1 MTDVILRISGMDCG
15 ACAVRI
21 VRALRGLPGVHAV
34 FVSDTAGCAR
44 LTYDEAA
51 VGLGEIARCVQRAG
65 FDVPVETAE
74 LRCPGAD
81 DGAEARLRAVF
92 GVRSAARAGD
102 TFMVT
107 LWPVG
112 TDAAVLPAVL
122 GPGAEL
128 TAQRGGEEAQQGRT
142 RQRLARRLG
151 FGVLLT
157 ALMLWRLPELVQL
170 ALAAA
175 VLFGAGAAL
184 WRGTWRVLRGGSLG
198 PDAPG
203 LLAALILFAYSAY
216 ATFTGLRPCFPAP
229 CGIVCALLAGKY
241 AAQLV
246 RGALHAPV
254 RRLRHLRPRTATVV
268 RDGVGTQV
276 DADALTPR
284 DVVRVLPGERV
295 PVDGVVCSGTCTVDA
310 SALTG
315 AARPAEKA
323 VGDAVLAGTLNR
335 AGSAFIT
342 PTAIGDA
349 TALQRT
355 IAALQR
361 AQTMRTPEQVRLERA
376 ASRLTAL
383 LVLLAIGVGAVWLFW
398 RQPGDLARA
407 LTCTCAV
414 LAATCPGAAGQAAG
428 VAAPAEIGRAAE
440 RGELLT
446 RGADGAH
453 RAPEHL
459 AAAGVS
465 CRVSAAGC
473 VRGDRP
479 GRGGGACV
487 RCIRRRAAVCAARE
501 RNEGGAAMTTTVLEL
516 NVSGMICRACEDAI
530 ADALLNTRG
539 VVSAQAHYWRGR
551 VTITYDPNIVTEDT
565 LRQVLTNAGYPP
577 GTHGMGGVV
586 VDVICLA
593 LVGVLYWGLPK
604 LLALVKVPA
613 LADNASLGLVFLV
626 GLLTSTHCIG
636 MCGGILLAQTTDAR
650 VVTGRSK
657 RGLIASAAY
666 NGGRVVSYT
675 AVGALC
681 GALGAVITYTP
692 NIKSMVFTVAG
703 ALVLLIGLRMAG
715 ILPGLRSTETE
726 LPGACSLNAR
736 TRRRFAGR
744 PLIIGLL
751 TGVMPCGALSA
762 MWLCAMSSGSA
773 ARGALVMLVFS
784 LGTVPLLFLFGA
796 LQSFLPRGWMKYIV
810 KGSAVLVVTLGLSM
824 LVKGIRLFGM

>member
-184 WRGTWRVLRGGSLG
+184 WRGTWRVLRGGSLE

-446 RGADGAH
+446 RGA
-453 RAPEHL
+453 E
-459 AAAGVS
+459 
-465 CRVSAAGC
+465 
-473 VRGDRP
+473 
-479 GRGGGACV
+479 
-487 RCIRRRAAVCAARE
+487 
-501 RNEGGAAMTTTVLEL
+501 
-516 NVSGMICRACEDAI
+516 
-530 ADALLNTRG
+530 
-539 VVSAQAHYWRGR
+539 
-551 VTITYDPNIVTEDT
+551 
-565 LRQVLTNAGYPP
+565 
-577 GTHGMGGVV
+577 
-586 VDVICLA
+586 
-593 LVGVLYWGLPK
+593 
-604 LLALVKVPA
+604 
-613 LADNASLGLVFLV
+613 
-626 GLLTSTHCIG
+626 
-636 MCGGILLAQTTDAR
+636 
-650 VVTGRSK
+650 
-657 RGLIASAAY
+657 ASAA
-666 NGGRVVSYT
+666 RT
-675 AVGALC
+675 ARTVRRSIWLLLAYHAVCLPLAACGVIGPAAAAALAC
-681 GALGAVITYTP
+681 GASG
-692 NIKSMVFTVAG
+692 G
-703 ALVLLIGLRMAG
+703 VLLCALRG
-715 ILPGLRSTETE
+715 
-726 LPGACSLNAR
+726 N
-736 TRRRFAGR
+736 
-744 PLIIGLL
+744 
-751 TGVMPCGALSA
+751 
-762 MWLCAMSSGSA
+762 
-773 ARGALVMLVFS
+773 
-784 LGTVPLLFLFGA
+784 GT
-796 LQSFLPRGWMKYIV
+796 
-810 KGSAVLVVTLGLSM
+810 KGEQP
-824 LVKGIRLFGM
+824 

>member
-21 VRALRGLPGVHAV
+21 VCALRGLPGVHAV

-92 GVRSAARAGD
+92 
-102 TFMVT
+102 
-107 LWPVG
+107 
-112 TDAAVLPAVL
+112 
-122 GPGAEL
+122 
-128 TAQRGGEEAQQGRT
+128 
-142 RQRLARRLG
+142 
-151 FGVLLT
+151 
-157 ALMLWRLPELVQL
+157 
-170 ALAAA
+170 
-175 VLFGAGAAL
+175 GAAL

-361 AQTMRTPEQVRLERA
+361 AQTVRTPEQVRLERA

-446 RGADGAH
+446 CGA
-453 RAPEHL
+453 E
-459 AAAGVS
+459 
-465 CRVSAAGC
+465 
-473 VRGDRP
+473 
-479 GRGGGACV
+479 
-487 RCIRRRAAVCAARE
+487 
-501 RNEGGAAMTTTVLEL
+501 
-516 NVSGMICRACEDAI
+516 
-530 ADALLNTRG
+530 
-539 VVSAQAHYWRGR
+539 
-551 VTITYDPNIVTEDT
+551 
-565 LRQVLTNAGYPP
+565 
-577 GTHGMGGVV
+577 
-586 VDVICLA
+586 
-593 LVGVLYWGLPK
+593 
-604 LLALVKVPA
+604 
-613 LADNASLGLVFLV
+613 
-626 GLLTSTHCIG
+626 
-636 MCGGILLAQTTDAR
+636 
-650 VVTGRSK
+650 
-657 RGLIASAAY
+657 ASAA
-666 NGGRVVSYT
+666 RT
-675 AVGALC
+675 ARTVRRCIWLLLAYHAVCLPLAACGVIGPAAAAVLAC
-681 GALGAVITYTP
+681 GASG
-692 NIKSMVFTVAG
+692 G
-703 ALVLLIGLRMAG
+703 VLLCALRG
-715 ILPGLRSTETE
+715 KETKRE
-726 LPGACSLNAR
+726 
-736 TRRRFAGR
+736 R
-744 PLIIGLL
+744 P
-751 TGVMPCGALSA
+751 
-762 MWLCAMSSGSA
+762 
-773 ARGALVMLVFS
+773 
-784 LGTVPLLFLFGA
+784 
-796 LQSFLPRGWMKYIV
+796 
-810 KGSAVLVVTLGLSM
+810 
-824 LVKGIRLFGM
+824 

>member
-21 VRALRGLPGVHAV
+21 VCALRGLPGVHAV

-112 TDAAVLPAVL
+112 TDAAALPAVL

-268 RDGVGTQV
+268 RDGV
-276 DADALTPR
+276 
-284 DVVRVLPGERV
+284 
-295 PVDGVVCSGTCTVDA
+295 VCSGTCTVDA

-361 AQTMRTPEQVRLERA
+361 AQTVRTPEQVRLERA

-446 RGADGAH
+446 CGA
-453 RAPEHL
+453 E
-459 AAAGVS
+459 
-465 CRVSAAGC
+465 
-473 VRGDRP
+473 
-479 GRGGGACV
+479 
-487 RCIRRRAAVCAARE
+487 
-501 RNEGGAAMTTTVLEL
+501 
-516 NVSGMICRACEDAI
+516 
-530 ADALLNTRG
+530 
-539 VVSAQAHYWRGR
+539 
-551 VTITYDPNIVTEDT
+551 
-565 LRQVLTNAGYPP
+565 
-577 GTHGMGGVV
+577 
-586 VDVICLA
+586 
-593 LVGVLYWGLPK
+593 
-604 LLALVKVPA
+604 
-613 LADNASLGLVFLV
+613 
-626 GLLTSTHCIG
+626 
-636 MCGGILLAQTTDAR
+636 
-650 VVTGRSK
+650 
-657 RGLIASAAY
+657 ASAA
-666 NGGRVVSYT
+666 RT
-675 AVGALC
+675 ARTVRRCIWLLLAYHAVCLPLAACGVIGPAAAAVLAC
-681 GALGAVITYTP
+681 GASG
-692 NIKSMVFTVAG
+692 G
-703 ALVLLIGLRMAG
+703 VLLCALRG
-715 ILPGLRSTETE
+715 KETKRE
-726 LPGACSLNAR
+726 
-736 TRRRFAGR
+736 R
-744 PLIIGLL
+744 P
-751 TGVMPCGALSA
+751 
-762 MWLCAMSSGSA
+762 
-773 ARGALVMLVFS
+773 
-784 LGTVPLLFLFGA
+784 
-796 LQSFLPRGWMKYIV
+796 
-810 KGSAVLVVTLGLSM
+810 
-824 LVKGIRLFGM
+824 

>member
-21 VRALRGLPGVHAV
+21 VCALRGLPGVHAV

-65 FDVPVETAE
+65 
-74 LRCPGAD
+74 
-81 DGAEARLRAVF
+81 
-92 GVRSAARAGD
+92 D

-112 TDAAVLPAVL
+112 TDAAALPAVL

-128 TAQRGGEEAQQGRT
+128 TAQRGGEGAQQGRT

-151 FGVLLT
+151 SGVLLT

-268 RDGVGTQV
+268 RDGVGTPV

-284 DVVRVLPGERV
+284 DVVRVLPGERI
-295 PVDGVVCSGTCTVDA
+295 PVDGIVRSGTCTVDE

-315 AARPAEKA
+315 ASRPVEKA
-323 VGDAVLAGTLNR
+323 VEDTVLAGTLNR
-335 AGSAFIT
+335 AGSASIT

-349 TALQRT
+349 TVLQRT

-361 AQTMRTPEQVRLERA
+361 AQTVRTPEQVRLERA

-383 LVLLAIGVGAVWLFW
+383 LVLLAIGVGVVWLFW

-407 LTCTCAV
+407 
-414 LAATCPGAAGQAAG
+414 
-428 VAAPAEIGRAAE
+428 
-440 RGELLT
+440 
-446 RGADGAH
+446 
-453 RAPEHL
+453 
-459 AAAGVS
+459 
-465 CRVSAAGC
+465 
-473 VRGDRP
+473 
-479 GRGGGACV
+479 
-487 RCIRRRAAVCAARE
+487 
-501 RNEGGAAMTTTVLEL
+501 
-516 NVSGMICRACEDAI
+516 
-530 ADALLNTRG
+530 DALLHTRG

-586 VDVICLA
+586 VDGICLA

-613 LADNASLGLVFLV
+613 LANNASLGLVFLV

-650 VVTGRSK
+650 GVTGRSK

-666 NGGRVVSYT
+666 NSGRVVSYT

>member
-21 VRALRGLPGVHAV
+21 VCALRGLPGVHAV

-65 FDVPVETAE
+65 
-74 LRCPGAD
+74 
-81 DGAEARLRAVF
+81 
-92 GVRSAARAGD
+92 D

-112 TDAAVLPAVL
+112 TDAAALPAVL

-175 VLFGAGAAL
+175 VLFGVGAAL

-241 AAQLV
+241 AAQQV
-246 RGALHAPV
+246 RRALHAPV

-268 RDGVGTQV
+268 RDGVGTPV

-428 VAAPAEIGRAAE
+428 VAA
-440 RGELLT
+440 
-446 RGADGAH
+446 H
-453 RAPEHL
+453 RAPGHL

-530 ADALLNTRG
+530 ADALLHTRG

-586 VDVICLA
+586 VDGICLA
-593 LVGVLYWGLPK
+593 LVGVLYSGLPK

-650 VVTGRSK
+650 GVTGRSK

>member
-21 VRALRGLPGVHAV
+21 VCALRGLPGVHAV

-112 TDAAVLPAVL
+112 TDAAALPAVL

-184 WRGTWRVLRGGSLG
+184 WRGTW
-198 PDAPG
+198 
-203 LLAALILFAYSAY
+203 
-216 ATFTGLRPCFPAP
+216 
-229 CGIVCALLAGKY
+229 
-241 AAQLV
+241 
-246 RGALHAPV
+246 
-254 RRLRHLRPRTATVV
+254 
-268 RDGVGTQV
+268 
-276 DADALTPR
+276 
-284 DVVRVLPGERV
+284 RVLPGERV

-361 AQTMRTPEQVRLERA
+361 AQTVRTPEQVRLERA

-446 RGADGAH
+446 HGA
-453 RAPEHL
+453 E
-459 AAAGVS
+459 
-465 CRVSAAGC
+465 
-473 VRGDRP
+473 
-479 GRGGGACV
+479 
-487 RCIRRRAAVCAARE
+487 
-501 RNEGGAAMTTTVLEL
+501 
-516 NVSGMICRACEDAI
+516 
-530 ADALLNTRG
+530 
-539 VVSAQAHYWRGR
+539 
-551 VTITYDPNIVTEDT
+551 
-565 LRQVLTNAGYPP
+565 
-577 GTHGMGGVV
+577 
-586 VDVICLA
+586 
-593 LVGVLYWGLPK
+593 
-604 LLALVKVPA
+604 
-613 LADNASLGLVFLV
+613 
-626 GLLTSTHCIG
+626 
-636 MCGGILLAQTTDAR
+636 
-650 VVTGRSK
+650 
-657 RGLIASAAY
+657 ASAA
-666 NGGRVVSYT
+666 RT
-675 AVGALC
+675 ARTVRRCIWLLLAYHAVCLPLAACGVIGPAAAAVLAC
-681 GALGAVITYTP
+681 GASG
-692 NIKSMVFTVAG
+692 G
-703 ALVLLIGLRMAG
+703 VLLCALRG
-715 ILPGLRSTETE
+715 KETKRE
-726 LPGACSLNAR
+726 
-736 TRRRFAGR
+736 R
-744 PLIIGLL
+744 P
-751 TGVMPCGALSA
+751 
-762 MWLCAMSSGSA
+762 
-773 ARGALVMLVFS
+773 
-784 LGTVPLLFLFGA
+784 
-796 LQSFLPRGWMKYIV
+796 
-810 KGSAVLVVTLGLSM
+810 
-824 LVKGIRLFGM
+824 

>member
-34 FVSDTAGCAR
+34 SVSDTAGCAR

-65 FDVPVETAE
+65 FAVPVETAE

-112 TDAAVLPAVL
+112 TDAAALPAVL

-157 ALMLWRLPELVQL
+157 
-170 ALAAA
+170 LAAA

-203 LLAALILFAYSAY
+203 LLAALVLFAYSTY
-216 ATFTGLRPCFPAP
+216 AAFTGLRPCFPAP

-268 RDGVGTQV
+268 RDGVGTPV
-276 DADALTPR
+276 DADALTPC

-361 AQTMRTPEQVRLERA
+361 AQTVRTPEQVRLERA

-383 LVLLAIGVGAVWLFW
+383 LVLLAIGVGVVWLFW

-414 LAATCPGAAGQAAG
+414 LAAACPGAAGQAAG

-446 RGADGAH
+446 HGA
-453 RAPEHL
+453 E
-459 AAAGVS
+459 
-465 CRVSAAGC
+465 
-473 VRGDRP
+473 
-479 GRGGGACV
+479 
-487 RCIRRRAAVCAARE
+487 
-501 RNEGGAAMTTTVLEL
+501 
-516 NVSGMICRACEDAI
+516 
-530 ADALLNTRG
+530 
-539 VVSAQAHYWRGR
+539 
-551 VTITYDPNIVTEDT
+551 
-565 LRQVLTNAGYPP
+565 
-577 GTHGMGGVV
+577 
-586 VDVICLA
+586 
-593 LVGVLYWGLPK
+593 
-604 LLALVKVPA
+604 
-613 LADNASLGLVFLV
+613 
-626 GLLTSTHCIG
+626 
-636 MCGGILLAQTTDAR
+636 
-650 VVTGRSK
+650 
-657 RGLIASAAY
+657 ASAA
-666 NGGRVVSYT
+666 RT
-675 AVGALC
+675 ARTVRRCIWLLLAYHTVCLPLAACGVIGPAAAAVLAC
-681 GALGAVITYTP
+681 GASG
-692 NIKSMVFTVAG
+692 G
-703 ALVLLIGLRMAG
+703 VLLCALRG
-715 ILPGLRSTETE
+715 KETKRE
-726 LPGACSLNAR
+726 
-736 TRRRFAGR
+736 R
-744 PLIIGLL
+744 P
-751 TGVMPCGALSA
+751 
-762 MWLCAMSSGSA
+762 
-773 ARGALVMLVFS
+773 
-784 LGTVPLLFLFGA
+784 
-796 LQSFLPRGWMKYIV
+796 
-810 KGSAVLVVTLGLSM
+810 
-824 LVKGIRLFGM
+824 

>member
-21 VRALRGLPGVHAV
+21 VCALRGLPGVHAV

-65 FDVPVETAE
+65 FAVPVETAE

-112 TDAAVLPAVL
+112 TDAAALPAVL

-203 LLAALILFAYSAY
+203 LLAALVLFAYSTY
-216 ATFTGLRPCFPAP
+216 AAFTG
-229 CGIVCALLAGKY
+229 
-241 AAQLV
+241 
-246 RGALHAPV
+246 
-254 RRLRHLRPRTATVV
+254 LRHLRPRTATVV
-268 RDGVGTQV
+268 RDGVGTPV
-276 DADALTPR
+276 DADALTPC

-361 AQTMRTPEQVRLERA
+361 AQTVRTPEQVRLERA

-383 LVLLAIGVGAVWLFW
+383 LVLLAIGVGVVWLFW

-414 LAATCPGAAGQAAG
+414 LAAACPGAAGQAAG

-446 RGADGAH
+446 HGA
-453 RAPEHL
+453 E
-459 AAAGVS
+459 
-465 CRVSAAGC
+465 
-473 VRGDRP
+473 
-479 GRGGGACV
+479 
-487 RCIRRRAAVCAARE
+487 
-501 RNEGGAAMTTTVLEL
+501 
-516 NVSGMICRACEDAI
+516 
-530 ADALLNTRG
+530 
-539 VVSAQAHYWRGR
+539 
-551 VTITYDPNIVTEDT
+551 
-565 LRQVLTNAGYPP
+565 
-577 GTHGMGGVV
+577 
-586 VDVICLA
+586 
-593 LVGVLYWGLPK
+593 
-604 LLALVKVPA
+604 
-613 LADNASLGLVFLV
+613 
-626 GLLTSTHCIG
+626 
-636 MCGGILLAQTTDAR
+636 
-650 VVTGRSK
+650 
-657 RGLIASAAY
+657 ASAA
-666 NGGRVVSYT
+666 RT
-675 AVGALC
+675 ARTVRRCIWLLLAYHTVCLPLAACGVIGPAAAAVLAC
-681 GALGAVITYTP
+681 GASG
-692 NIKSMVFTVAG
+692 G
-703 ALVLLIGLRMAG
+703 VLLCALRG
-715 ILPGLRSTETE
+715 KETKRE
-726 LPGACSLNAR
+726 
-736 TRRRFAGR
+736 R
-744 PLIIGLL
+744 P
-751 TGVMPCGALSA
+751 
-762 MWLCAMSSGSA
+762 
-773 ARGALVMLVFS
+773 
-784 LGTVPLLFLFGA
+784 
-796 LQSFLPRGWMKYIV
+796 
-810 KGSAVLVVTLGLSM
+810 
-824 LVKGIRLFGM
+824 

>member
-21 VRALRGLPGVHAV
+21 VCALRGLPGVHAV

-216 ATFTGLRPCFPAP
+216 AAFTGLRPCFPAP

-246 RGALHAPV
+246 RGALHAAV

-284 DVVRVLPGERV
+284 NVVRVLPGERV

-315 AARPAEKA
+315 AARPVEKA

-349 TALQRT
+349 TVLQRT

-361 AQTMRTPEQVRLERA
+361 AQTVRTPEQVRLERA

-383 LVLLAIGVGAVWLFW
+383 LVLLAIGVGVVWLFW

-440 RGELLT
+440 
-446 RGADGAH
+446 
-453 RAPEHL
+453 
-459 AAAGVS
+459 
-465 CRVSAAGC
+465 
-473 VRGDRP
+473 RGDRP

-530 ADALLNTRG
+530 ADALLHTRG

-586 VDVICLA
+586 VDGICLA

-613 LADNASLGLVFLV
+613 LANNASLGLVFLV

-650 VVTGRSK
+650 GVTGRSK

-666 NGGRVVSYT
+666 NSGRVVSYT

>member
-21 VRALRGLPGVHAV
+21 VCALRGLPGVHAV

-112 TDAAVLPAVL
+112 TDAAALPAVL

-170 ALAAA
+170 ALA
-175 VLFGAGAAL
+175 
-184 WRGTWRVLRGGSLG
+184 
-198 PDAPG
+198 
-203 LLAALILFAYSAY
+203 
-216 ATFTGLRPCFPAP
+216 
-229 CGIVCALLAGKY
+229 GKY

-268 RDGVGTQV
+268 RDGVGTPV

-323 VGDAVLAGTLNR
+323 VGDTVLAGTLNR

-349 TALQRT
+349 TVLQRT

-361 AQTMRTPEQVRLERA
+361 AQTVRTPEQVRLERA

-383 LVLLAIGVGAVWLFW
+383 LVLLAIGVGVVWLFW

-428 VAAPAEIGRAAE
+428 VAATAEIGRAAE

-446 RGADGAH
+446 CGA
-453 RAPEHL
+453 E
-459 AAAGVS
+459 
-465 CRVSAAGC
+465 
-473 VRGDRP
+473 
-479 GRGGGACV
+479 
-487 RCIRRRAAVCAARE
+487 
-501 RNEGGAAMTTTVLEL
+501 
-516 NVSGMICRACEDAI
+516 
-530 ADALLNTRG
+530 
-539 VVSAQAHYWRGR
+539 
-551 VTITYDPNIVTEDT
+551 
-565 LRQVLTNAGYPP
+565 
-577 GTHGMGGVV
+577 
-586 VDVICLA
+586 
-593 LVGVLYWGLPK
+593 
-604 LLALVKVPA
+604 
-613 LADNASLGLVFLV
+613 
-626 GLLTSTHCIG
+626 
-636 MCGGILLAQTTDAR
+636 
-650 VVTGRSK
+650 
-657 RGLIASAAY
+657 ASAA
-666 NGGRVVSYT
+666 RT
-675 AVGALC
+675 ARTVRRGIWLLLAYHAVCLPLAACGVIGPAAAAVLAC
-681 GALGAVITYTP
+681 GASG
-692 NIKSMVFTVAG
+692 G
-703 ALVLLIGLRMAG
+703 VLLCALRG
-715 ILPGLRSTETE
+715 KETKRE
-726 LPGACSLNAR
+726 
-736 TRRRFAGR
+736 R
-744 PLIIGLL
+744 P
-751 TGVMPCGALSA
+751 
-762 MWLCAMSSGSA
+762 
-773 ARGALVMLVFS
+773 
-784 LGTVPLLFLFGA
+784 
-796 LQSFLPRGWMKYIV
+796 
-810 KGSAVLVVTLGLSM
+810 
-824 LVKGIRLFGM
+824 

>member
-21 VRALRGLPGVHAV
+21 VCALRGLPGVHAV

-112 TDAAVLPAVL
+112 TDAAALPAVL

-128 TAQRGGEEAQQGRT
+128 TAQRGGEGAQQGRT

-151 FGVLLT
+151 SGVLLT

-241 AAQLV
+241 AAQL
-246 RGALHAPV
+246 
-254 RRLRHLRPRTATVV
+254 
-268 RDGVGTQV
+268 

-284 DVVRVLPGERV
+284 NVVRVLPGERV

-361 AQTMRTPEQVRLERA
+361 AQTVRTPEQVRLERA

-414 LAATCPGAAGQAAG
+414 LAAACPGAAGQAAG
-428 VAAPAEIGRAAE
+428 VAAPAARTARTVRRSIW
-440 RGELLT
+440 LLL
-446 RGADGAH
+446 AYHAVCL
-453 RAPEHL
+453 PL
-459 AAAGVS
+459 AACGVIGP
-465 CRVSAAGC
+465 AAAAALACGASGGVLLC
-473 VRGDRP
+473 ALRGKETK
-479 GRGGGACV
+479 
-487 RCIRRRAAVCAARE
+487 RE
-501 RNEGGAAMTTTVLEL
+501 R
-516 NVSGMICRACEDAI
+516 
-530 ADALLNTRG
+530 
-539 VVSAQAHYWRGR
+539 
-551 VTITYDPNIVTEDT
+551 P
-565 LRQVLTNAGYPP
+565 
-577 GTHGMGGVV
+577 
-586 VDVICLA
+586 
-593 LVGVLYWGLPK
+593 
-604 LLALVKVPA
+604 
-613 LADNASLGLVFLV
+613 
-626 GLLTSTHCIG
+626 
-636 MCGGILLAQTTDAR
+636 
-650 VVTGRSK
+650 
-657 RGLIASAAY
+657 
-666 NGGRVVSYT
+666 
-675 AVGALC
+675 
-681 GALGAVITYTP
+681 
-692 NIKSMVFTVAG
+692 
-703 ALVLLIGLRMAG
+703 
-715 ILPGLRSTETE
+715 
-726 LPGACSLNAR
+726 
-736 TRRRFAGR
+736 
-744 PLIIGLL
+744 
-751 TGVMPCGALSA
+751 
-762 MWLCAMSSGSA
+762 
-773 ARGALVMLVFS
+773 
-784 LGTVPLLFLFGA
+784 
-796 LQSFLPRGWMKYIV
+796 
-810 KGSAVLVVTLGLSM
+810 
-824 LVKGIRLFGM
+824 

>member
-21 VRALRGLPGVHAV
+21 VCALRGLPGVHAV

-112 TDAAVLPAVL
+112 TDAAALPAVL

-128 TAQRGGEEAQQGRT
+128 TAQRGGEGAQQGRT

-151 FGVLLT
+151 SGVLLT

-284 DVVRVLPGERV
+284 NVVRVLPGERV

-361 AQTMRTPEQVRLERA
+361 AQTVRTPEQVRLERA

-446 RGADGAH
+446 HGAH
-453 RAPEHL
+453 RAPVHL

-501 RNEGGAAMTTTVLEL
+501 RNEEGAAMTTTVLEL

-530 ADALLNTRG
+530 ADALLHTRG

-586 VDVICLA
+586 VDGICLA

-604 LLALVKVPA
+604 LLMLVKIPA

-650 VVTGRSK
+650 GVTSRSK

-715 ILPGLRSTETE
+715 ILPGLRSAETE

>member
-21 VRALRGLPGVHAV
+21 VCALRGLPGVHAV
-34 FVSDTAGCAR
+34 LVSDTAGCAR

-112 TDAAVLPAVL
+112 TDAAALPAVL

-170 ALAAA
+170 ALA
-175 VLFGAGAAL
+175 
-184 WRGTWRVLRGGSLG
+184 
-198 PDAPG
+198 
-203 LLAALILFAYSAY
+203 
-216 ATFTGLRPCFPAP
+216 
-229 CGIVCALLAGKY
+229 GKY

-268 RDGVGTQV
+268 RDGVGTPV

-323 VGDAVLAGTLNR
+323 VGDTVLAGTLNR

-349 TALQRT
+349 TVLQRT

-361 AQTMRTPEQVRLERA
+361 AQTVRTPEQVRLERA

-383 LVLLAIGVGAVWLFW
+383 LVLLAIGVGVVWLFW

-446 RGADGAH
+446 CGA
-453 RAPEHL
+453 E
-459 AAAGVS
+459 
-465 CRVSAAGC
+465 
-473 VRGDRP
+473 
-479 GRGGGACV
+479 
-487 RCIRRRAAVCAARE
+487 
-501 RNEGGAAMTTTVLEL
+501 
-516 NVSGMICRACEDAI
+516 
-530 ADALLNTRG
+530 
-539 VVSAQAHYWRGR
+539 
-551 VTITYDPNIVTEDT
+551 
-565 LRQVLTNAGYPP
+565 
-577 GTHGMGGVV
+577 
-586 VDVICLA
+586 
-593 LVGVLYWGLPK
+593 
-604 LLALVKVPA
+604 
-613 LADNASLGLVFLV
+613 
-626 GLLTSTHCIG
+626 
-636 MCGGILLAQTTDAR
+636 
-650 VVTGRSK
+650 
-657 RGLIASAAY
+657 ASAA
-666 NGGRVVSYT
+666 RT
-675 AVGALC
+675 ARTVRRGIWLLLAYHAVCLPLAACGVIGPAAAAVLAC
-681 GALGAVITYTP
+681 GASG
-692 NIKSMVFTVAG
+692 G
-703 ALVLLIGLRMAG
+703 VLLCALRG
-715 ILPGLRSTETE
+715 KETKRE
-726 LPGACSLNAR
+726 
-736 TRRRFAGR
+736 R
-744 PLIIGLL
+744 P
-751 TGVMPCGALSA
+751 
-762 MWLCAMSSGSA
+762 
-773 ARGALVMLVFS
+773 
-784 LGTVPLLFLFGA
+784 
-796 LQSFLPRGWMKYIV
+796 
-810 KGSAVLVVTLGLSM
+810 
-824 LVKGIRLFGM
+824 

>member
-81 DGAEARLRAVF
+81 DGAEARLR
-92 GVRSAARAGD
+92 
-102 TFMVT
+102 
-107 LWPVG
+107 
-112 TDAAVLPAVL
+112 
-122 GPGAEL
+122 
-128 TAQRGGEEAQQGRT
+128 
-142 RQRLARRLG
+142 
-151 FGVLLT
+151 
-157 ALMLWRLPELVQL
+157 
-170 ALAAA
+170 A

-295 PVDGVVCSGTCTVDA
+295 PVDGIVRSGTCTVDA

-323 VGDAVLAGTLNR
+323 VGDTVLAGTLNR

-361 AQTMRTPEQVRLERA
+361 AQTVRTPEQVRLERA

-414 LAATCPGAAGQAAG
+414 LAATCPGAAERTARTVRRGIWLLLVYHAVCLPLTACG
-428 VAAPAEIGRAAE
+428 VIG
-440 RGELLT
+440 
-446 RGADGAH
+446 
-453 RAPEHL
+453 P
-459 AAAGVS
+459 AAAAVLACGASGGVLL
-465 CRVSAAGC
+465 CAL
-473 VRGDRP
+473 RGNETK
-479 GRGGGACV
+479 
-487 RCIRRRAAVCAARE
+487 RE
-501 RNEGGAAMTTTVLEL
+501 R
-516 NVSGMICRACEDAI
+516 
-530 ADALLNTRG
+530 
-539 VVSAQAHYWRGR
+539 
-551 VTITYDPNIVTEDT
+551 P
-565 LRQVLTNAGYPP
+565 
-577 GTHGMGGVV
+577 
-586 VDVICLA
+586 
-593 LVGVLYWGLPK
+593 
-604 LLALVKVPA
+604 
-613 LADNASLGLVFLV
+613 
-626 GLLTSTHCIG
+626 
-636 MCGGILLAQTTDAR
+636 
-650 VVTGRSK
+650 
-657 RGLIASAAY
+657 
-666 NGGRVVSYT
+666 
-675 AVGALC
+675 
-681 GALGAVITYTP
+681 
-692 NIKSMVFTVAG
+692 
-703 ALVLLIGLRMAG
+703 
-715 ILPGLRSTETE
+715 
-726 LPGACSLNAR
+726 
-736 TRRRFAGR
+736 
-744 PLIIGLL
+744 
-751 TGVMPCGALSA
+751 
-762 MWLCAMSSGSA
+762 
-773 ARGALVMLVFS
+773 
-784 LGTVPLLFLFGA
+784 
-796 LQSFLPRGWMKYIV
+796 
-810 KGSAVLVVTLGLSM
+810 
-824 LVKGIRLFGM
+824 

>member
-21 VRALRGLPGVHAV
+21 VRALRG
-34 FVSDTAGCAR
+34 
-44 LTYDEAA
+44 
-51 VGLGEIARCVQRAG
+51 
-65 FDVPVETAE
+65 
-74 LRCPGAD
+74 
-81 DGAEARLRAVF
+81 
-92 GVRSAARAGD
+92 
-102 TFMVT
+102 
-107 LWPVG
+107 
-112 TDAAVLPAVL
+112 
-122 GPGAEL
+122 
-128 TAQRGGEEAQQGRT
+128 
-142 RQRLARRLG
+142 
-151 FGVLLT
+151 
-157 ALMLWRLPELVQL
+157 
-170 ALAAA
+170 
-175 VLFGAGAAL
+175 
-184 WRGTWRVLRGGSLG
+184 GSLG

-216 ATFTGLRPCFPAP
+216 AAFTGLRPCFLAP

-268 RDGVGTQV
+268 RDGVGTPV

-323 VGDAVLAGTLNR
+323 VGDTVLAGTLNR
-335 AGSAFIT
+335 AGGASIT
-342 PTAIGDA
+342 PTAVGDA

-361 AQTMRTPEQVRLERA
+361 AQTVCTPEQVRLERA

-383 LVLLAIGVGAVWLFW
+383 LVLLAIGVGVVWLFW

-414 LAATCPGAAGQAAG
+414 LAAACPGAAGQAAG
-428 VAAPAEIGRAAE
+428 VAAPAEI
-440 RGELLT
+440 
-446 RGADGAH
+446 
-453 RAPEHL
+453 
-459 AAAGVS
+459 S
-465 CRVSAAGC
+465 
-473 VRGDRP
+473 
-479 GRGGGACV
+479 
-487 RCIRRRAAVCAARE
+487 
-501 RNEGGAAMTTTVLEL
+501 
-516 NVSGMICRACEDAI
+516 RACEDAI
-530 ADALLNTRG
+530 ADALLHTRG

-586 VDVICLA
+586 VDGICLA
-593 LVGVLYWGLPK
+593 LEGMLYWGLPK

-636 MCGGILLAQTTDAR
+636 RCGGILLAQTTDAR
-650 VVTGRSK
+650 GVTGRSK

-675 AVGALC
+675 AV
-681 GALGAVITYTP
+681 GAVITYTP

-715 ILPGLRSTETE
+715 ILPGLRSAETE

-736 TRRRFAGR
+736 TRLRFAGQ

-751 TGVMPCGALSA
+751 TGVMLCGALSA

-796 LQSFLPRGWMKYIV
+796 LQSFLPRSWMKYIV

-824 LVKGIRLFGM
+824 LVKGIRLFGL